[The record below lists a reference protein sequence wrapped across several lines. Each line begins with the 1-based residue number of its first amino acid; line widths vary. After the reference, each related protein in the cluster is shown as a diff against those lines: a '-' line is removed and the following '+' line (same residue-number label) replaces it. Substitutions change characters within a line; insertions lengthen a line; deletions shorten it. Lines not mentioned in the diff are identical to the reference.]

1 MVLFLKGDT
10 MKEKILIDLKNAMKN
25 QNRDLLSVI
34 RMVKGAIQ
42 LEEIKVKHELS
53 DEEII
58 TIIDREIKTRRE
70 SIKEF
75 EKGGRQDL
83 IDKTQKEIDILSKYM
98 PAQMSEEEVLKV
110 IDEVFAKV
118 HPAGSSDMGKVMGAI
133 APMVKGKAD
142 LGFVNSKIKER
153 LANLK

>member
-1 MVLFLKGDT
+1 MVLFLKGDN

-58 TIIDREIKTRRE
+58 TIIAREIKTRRE

-110 IDEVFAKV
+110 IDEVFSKV
-118 HPAGSSDMGKVMGAI
+118 NPAGPSDMGKVMGAI